1 MMKALLSFID
11 VGLLYFVLILI
22 TAVVL
27 IFFGRKLLIRC
38 LHPVKKARVQVVS
51 VERQDLSVDAAARK
65 LSTMPGQNKYS
76 LGSSTLAHAMVENLF
91 FTFYMLDRKNRKL
104 RLKMPLSEAENMEK
118 AREIGVSEDQR
129 DRLLQIEKTGNVET
143 E

>member
-51 VERQDLSVDAAARK
+51 MERQDLSVDAAARK

-91 FTFYMLDRKNRKL
+91 FTFYRLDRKNRKL
-104 RLKMPLSEAENMEK
+104 RLKMPLSEAENMAK
-118 AREIGVSEDQR
+118 AGDIGVIEYQG
-129 DRLLQIEKTGNVET
+129 DRLLHFEKTGNVET